1 MAVKT
6 VRDKLAEID
15 AEATSEQSRK
25 DLKAQWLTSHL
36 KNELKNGHGRDKQEK
51 IKTRLV
57 ELSDPLQQQAVF
69 SLIADHC
76 DQSTPFLCNGSCQST
91 PC

>member
-1 MAVKT
+1 MAGKT
-6 VRDKLAEID
+6 VKDKLAEID
-15 AEATSEQSRK
+15 AEAATEQDRK
-25 DLKAQWLTSHL
+25 DLRADWLRSHL
-36 KNELKNGHGRDKQEK
+36 KNELKNGHGRDKQAK
-51 IKTRLV
+51 INARLA
-57 ELSDPLQQQAVF
+57 ELADPLQQQAVF